1 MIPGTLLLVTTCGP
15 DTNPKEEGFYLT
27 ESKYGFDDLYFDGE
41 WRIDKDKNSRI
52 VNWEFVWLKP
62 VGPLEDLQRESEKK
76 AFDAGFERGGYF
88 GVTNKTF
95 TIDHEFEDYCTK
107 KQEEK

>member
-1 MIPGTLLLVTTCGP
+1 MIPGTLLLVTACGS

-62 VGPLEDLQRESEKK
+62 VGPVEDLQKEAAK
-76 AFDAGFERGGYF
+76 DAWNAKDELNLTQGCIMFP
-88 GVTNKTF
+88 
-95 TIDHEFEDYCTK
+95 EFEDYWTK